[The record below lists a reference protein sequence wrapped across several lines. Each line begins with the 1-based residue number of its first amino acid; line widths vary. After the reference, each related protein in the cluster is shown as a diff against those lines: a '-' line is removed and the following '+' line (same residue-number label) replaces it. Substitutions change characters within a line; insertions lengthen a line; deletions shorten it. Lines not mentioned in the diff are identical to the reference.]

1 MTSIAVIGGGKIG
14 EALIAGL
21 VAGEVSP
28 TDITVSNRRP
38 ERGAEL
44 RERYGVSETL
54 SNVEAVTAADVV
66 FLTVKPALVPSIAA
80 DIAEAL
86 EDHDEPPIVVSM
98 AAGVTIDCLEDCF
111 SAGTPVIRVMPNTP
125 MLVRHAVC
133 ALAPSRFC
141 TQEQLDVVTDLLER
155 VGTVV
160 RVEESHMD
168 AVVALSGSSPAYFFL
183 IAEALIDAGVYLGLP
198 RTIAEEL
205 VAGSMGGSAALL
217 QESEKSACELRVQV
231 SSPGGTTVAAVR
243 ELEESG
249 VRGALYRAAKACADR
264 NHELGVQG
272 ASHKL

>member
-1 MTSIAVIGGGKIG
+1 M
-14 EALIAGL
+14 
-21 VAGEVSP
+21 
-28 TDITVSNRRP
+28 
-38 ERGAEL
+38 
-44 RERYGVSETL
+44 
-54 SNVEAVTAADVV
+54 
-66 FLTVKPALVPSIAA
+66 
-80 DIAEAL
+80 
-86 EDHDEPPIVVSM
+86 
-98 AAGVTIDCLEDCF
+98 
-111 SAGTPVIRVMPNTP
+111 
-125 MLVRHAVC
+125 
-133 ALAPSRFC
+133 
-141 TQEQLDVVTDLLER
+141 VTDLLER

-198 RTIAEEL
+198 RSIAEEL